1 MDIQDALE
9 KWLYANV
16 GAAALVSEH
25 MKKTVDTLV
34 AKGQD
39 TVKNNQDTFDSIRL
53 TVDGTVEDVKEQAD
67 KVRNS
72 ELVKELTK
80 LTQEQRDSLRNMID
94 EADLTAK
101 SKDFADKV
109 GQGIRDMA
117 DLAQERARR
126 KSDGFPGEDPEGA
139 PSHGAEHEPSKETD
153 DKAEADDKNRQA

>member
-80 LTQEQRDSLRNMID
+80 LTQEQRDSLRSMID

-126 KSDGFPGEDPEGA
+126 KSDGFPGEDPE
-139 PSHGAEHEPSKETD
+139 
-153 DKAEADDKNRQA
+153 

>member
-1 MDIQDALE
+1 MDIQDARE

-80 LTQEQRDSLRNMID
+80 LTQEQRDSLRSMID

-139 PSHGAEHEPSKETD
+139 PSHGAEHEPGKETD

>member
-80 LTQEQRDSLRNMID
+80 LTQEQRDSLRSMID

-139 PSHGAEHEPSKETD
+139 G
-153 DKAEADDKNRQA
+153 